1 MKQTRHRLSATACPP
16 PLVQT
21 RNRDLTSEDEEGP
34 PSRGSEPELHGLR
47 RGELRPLI
55 EPPTPLAFPLAPPP
69 PPRSSPGRPRREPT
83 LTPLPQLTLC
93 HGPVRC
99 IHYPRHPGPATIPLC
114 DPRLSNNTQF
124 CNRFQIRPQPS
135 SVAFVLLRSW
145 TRCLRKV
152 DSCSASEAS
161 RGHVRRVSS
170 GGAAATAERLV
181 PPAKREDKPA
191 VEARA
196 GSTLQQPV
204 LRVSSGA
211 AAASAA
217 RFEYAGTREALG

>member
-1 MKQTRHRLSATACPP
+1 M
-16 PLVQT
+16 
-21 RNRDLTSEDEEGP
+21 
-34 PSRGSEPELHGLR
+34 HGLR

-83 LTPLPQLTLC
+83 QKPLPQLTLC
-93 HGPVRC
+93 RGTCPLLSLPIASRPCNSTSFFVIRVSL
-99 IHYPRHPGPATIPLC
+99 IIPNSATGL
-114 DPRLSNNTQF
+114 LHL
-124 CNRFQIRPQPS
+124 RFVYAAPS
-135 SVAFVLLRSW
+135 TDLRSW

-217 RFEYAGTREALG
+217 RFEYAGTREAFG